1 VEQKRP
7 LIFDL
12 HHFALDD
19 GPGIRTTVFLKG
31 CPLSCVWCHNP
42 ESMKSGSEIAF
53 YSDLCIACG
62 DCEDVCPEGAIDLED
77 PDRIDRGRCTACSK
91 CVEDCPTTALKTVG
105 RYYSVDN
112 LIERLLSDRVFYETS
127 NGGVTFSGGE
137 PTLYMDY
144 VGEVM
149 RGLKEYGIHMAI
161 QTSGMFSLSD
171 FETKLLSNID
181 LIFFDIKL
189 MDPAKHEQFVGR
201 GNQQILNNFIALA
214 KRTDIE
220 IIPRVPLVP
229 EITATSDNLAQI
241 ADFLKGVGCAKCEFL
256 PFNSG
261 GVSKRVALGSRG
273 RAKKEPS

>member
-1 VEQKRP
+1 
-7 LIFDL
+7 
-12 HHFALDD
+12 
-19 GPGIRTTVFLKG
+19 
-31 CPLSCVWCHNP
+31 
-42 ESMKSGSEIAF
+42 MKSGSEIAF

-62 DCEDVCPEGAIDLED
+62 DCEDVCPEGAIDLEN

-112 LIERLLSDRVFYETS
+112 LIERLLSDRVFYDTS

-149 RGLKEYGIHMAI
+149 RGLKDHGIHMAI

-171 FETKLLSNID
+171 FETKLLPNID

-189 MDPAKHEQFVGR
+189 MDPAKHRQFVGR

-214 KRTDIE
+214 KRTDVE

-261 GVSKRVALGSRG
+261 GVSKRIALGSRG
-273 RAKKEPS
+273 RAKKEPSKKANADNPQRLRMRHRKVTRPKALINTTREGNSKEKMRVG

>member
-1 VEQKRP
+1 MEQKRP

-149 RGLKEYGIHMAI
+149 RGLKEHGIHMAI

-229 EITATSDNLAQI
+229 DITTTSDNLAQI
-241 ADFLKGVGCAKCEFL
+241 ADFLKGVDCAKCEFL